1 VAAAWLAEEP
11 MAAAPVFHGGGGGEG
26 LRLAIA
32 SAFEPAAWA
41 VSWGFRRAFFLLQRG
56 RLPRHAAGGWIWLQT
71 IVSVRYPVIK
81 YG

>member
-11 MAAAPVFHGGGGGEG
+11 MAAPPVFHGGGGGEG

-41 VSWGFRRAFFLLQRG
+41 VSWGFRRAFFFVAARTAASARCW
-56 RLPRHAAGGWIWLQT
+56 RLDLAPNNCFRT
-71 IVSVRYPVIK
+71 IPCD
-81 YG
+81 